1 MYKLGATIVKELLL
15 LGRDRTGLIL
25 LFLMPA
31 VLVMVISLV
40 QENVLKTEVRILFVN
55 NDRGALGKAIEKQLV
70 EASSIIIIKEFDGR
84 DIDEKLAN
92 EAVADGEFQFC
103 IIIPEGTSEALQ
115 KRARKQITV
124 SIFPREKAADTKNK
138 ADVGV
143 PELIVYFDPVVQ
155 GVFRT
160 AVLNALN
167 RAIFGIE
174 TELKLRLF
182 SEIFPERLQEKFDRA
197 AEMFGINIAEKFNNI
212 MHGTDFDWAD
222 KQLLGIRE
230 QFASRYGFTKM
241 PTSVQQNV
249 PAWSV
254 FGIFFIVVPIAGS
267 LIREREDG
275 TFLRMVAMPVSYF
288 TILLGKII
296 SYLLVGIVQ
305 FFFILLI
312 GKLVLPLLGTP
323 ILDTGSAPIAVFLI
337 IVSTILAATGYGIM
351 LGTVCRTY
359 EQASMFGPISIVIA
373 GALGGIMVPVYAMPR
388 VMQEISVISPLAWG
402 INAFYDIF
410 LREGNLGAV
419 FPESILLLVFFI
431 INMLAAWFFMFRRGR
446 YGAV

>member
-1 MYKLGATIVKELLL
+1 
-15 LGRDRTGLIL
+15 
-25 LFLMPA
+25 
-31 VLVMVISLV
+31 
-40 QENVLKTEVRILFVN
+40 
-55 NDRGALGKAIEKQLV
+55 
-70 EASSIIIIKEFDGR
+70 
-84 DIDEKLAN
+84 
-92 EAVADGEFQFC
+92 
-103 IIIPEGTSEALQ
+103 
-115 KRARKQITV
+115 
-124 SIFPREKAADTKNK
+124 
-138 ADVGV
+138 
-143 PELIVYFDPVVQ
+143 
-155 GVFRT
+155 
-160 AVLNALN
+160 
-167 RAIFGIE
+167 
-174 TELKLRLF
+174 
-182 SEIFPERLQEKFDRA
+182 
-197 AEMFGINIAEKFNNI
+197 
-212 MHGTDFDWAD
+212 MHGTNFDWAD

-275 TFLRMVAMPVSYF
+275 TFLRMVAMPVSCF
-288 TILLGKII
+288 TLLLGKII
-296 SYLLVGIVQ
+296 SYLLVGSVQ

-312 GKLVLPLLGTP
+312 GKFVLPLLGTP

-373 GALGGIMVPVYAMPR
+373 GALGGIMVPVYAMPL

-402 INAFYDIF
+402 LNAFYDIF